1 MLAEDHHLNLAVT
14 SRADHNCLFRSTQR
28 RGVVM
33 VLAII
38 VLILSSSISLS
49 MIRTTSLR
57 QQRFENNQRKLQAT
71 LLADSA
77 IDRVK
82 QKLIEDS
89 NYAGEVWKI
98 EANAEAGE
106 AAIRVKENLP
116 RRYAVEI
123 VAVYPLELPHRTQVS
138 IETTITLPALTAS
151 TTR

>member
-1 MLAEDHHLNLAVT
+1 MI
-14 SRADHNCLFRSTQR
+14 
-28 RGVVM
+28 
-33 VLAII
+33 LAII

-57 QQRFENNQRKLQAT
+57 QQRFENKQRKLQAT

-77 IDRVK
+77 IDRVR

-89 NYAGEVWKI
+89 NYSGEVWEI

-106 AAIRVKENLP
+106 ATIQVEENSS
-116 RRYAVEI
+116 REYAVEI
-123 VAVYPLELPHRTQVS
+123 VAVYPLELPDRTQVS
-138 IETTITLPALTAS
+138 IETTITLPALTEL